1 MQIDFNTATAD
12 FINGDFKWY
21 IDEYFKNYITT
32 KQAYNLL
39 RLEGI
44 ACYVVKNNE
53 IEDYVLIDSKQNV
66 LAGYPKNS
74 SGVDQMKAIITIMKI
89 SKHYDDHEKTNI

>member
-44 ACYVVKNNE
+44 ACYVVKNDE
-53 IEDYVLIDSKQNV
+53 IEDYVLIDSKQTV
-66 LAGYPKNS
+66 LAAYPYNL
-74 SGVDQMKAIITIMKI
+74 GGADQMQARINIIKI
-89 SKHYDDHEKTNI
+89 SKHYDDYEKTNI